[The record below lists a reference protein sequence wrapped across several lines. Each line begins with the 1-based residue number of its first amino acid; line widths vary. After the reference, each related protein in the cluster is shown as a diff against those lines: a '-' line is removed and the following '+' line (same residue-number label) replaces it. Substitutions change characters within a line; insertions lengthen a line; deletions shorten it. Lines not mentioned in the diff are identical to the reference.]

1 MKNLVCLILYTVP
14 EAKYDELDKE
24 LRSKNP

>member
-1 MKNLVCLILYTVP
+1 MKIIVCLILYTVP
-14 EAKYDELDKE
+14 EAKSDELDKQ